1 MSLTLLSDRIM
12 TFSNRNPV
20 YSSAFVQ
27 SVQSLKNFKER
38 NTEGGG
44 RGSDARR
51 QAGKVREKFRS
62 LLFYIPYGV
71 NILPFS
77 SEVNTR
83 GAPEKY
89 II

>member
-38 NTEGGG
+38 NTEAEGGDQV
-44 RGSDARR
+44 RERR
-51 QAGKVREKFRS
+51 QSK
-62 LLFYIPYGV
+62 
-71 NILPFS
+71 
-77 SEVNTR
+77 
-83 GAPEKY
+83 
-89 II
+89 

>member
-38 NTEGGG
+38 NTEDRG
-44 RGSDARR
+44 RGSHPGA
-51 QAGKVREKFRS
+51 QEGKLREKCS
-62 LLFYIPYGV
+62 TPY
-71 NILPFS
+71 LDF
-77 SEVNTR
+77 
-83 GAPEKY
+83 
-89 II
+89 